1 MWGMQVLK
9 KSADGN
15 TALQRAC
22 LKSVLSFEDKGIS
35 NLLRMGEGGQQTIL
49 TLLFQQVFD

>member
-1 MWGMQVLK
+1 MQVFK

-15 TALQRAC
+15 TALQRVC
-22 LKSVLSFEDKGIS
+22 LKSISSFEDKSIS
-35 NLLRMGEGGQQTIL
+35 FLLQMGEGGQQTIL